1 MPAGDDNI
9 VSRELYKTLTEVS
22 ERLGAL
28 ALRVDQLEV
37 SVSEKVA
44 VLLSN
49 YREDN
54 FRTSIGIHR
63 RLLSYED
70 RLREDVKERQERQK
84 EIDARQQTINTTL
97 AAIQRNQ
104 RLWIRIAVAL
114 ALIVTGAALAY
125 WLF

>member
-1 MPAGDDNI
+1 MPSGDENI

-37 SVSEKVA
+37 SVAEKVA

-54 FRTSIGIHR
+54 FRTSMGIHR
-63 RLLSYED
+63 RLLSYEEQ
-70 RLREDVKERQERQK
+70 LREDVKTRAKRQEELDARQH
-84 EIDARQQTINTTL
+84 EIDAKL
-97 AAIQRNQ
+97 ASIQRNQ
-104 RLWIRIAVAL
+104 RIWIRVAVAL
-114 ALIVTGAALAY
+114 ALIATGVVLAW
-125 WLF
+125 WLL